1 MRILVT
7 GSREWRDEETLFQ
20 TFLREVYNVLGDHT
34 LVHGGA
40 DGADSIAAKWATE
53 FGWTIEEHPAN
64 WDSCGPDCDDSH
76 KRRRYTGDLYCPR
89 SGFVRNAEMVNL
101 GADICLAFY
110 KGASKGTDMCAK
122 LAEKAGIKVVRV
134 MDPYD

>member
-7 GSREWRDEETLFQ
+7 GSREWTDTGAIFNALLNAAKQES
-20 TFLREVYNVLGDHT
+20 NVT

-40 DGADSIAAKWATE
+40 KGADFIANRWAE
-53 FGWTIEEHPAN
+53 HFQWTIEEHPAN

-76 KRRRYTGDLYCPR
+76 KRVRYDGTKYCPR
-89 SGFVRNAEMVNL
+89 SGFIRNAEMVNL

-110 KGASKGTDMCAK
+110 KGTSKGTDMCAK
-122 LAEKAGIKVVRV
+122 LAEKAGIKVLRV

>member
-7 GSREWRDEETLFQ
+7 GSREWDDLQAIRSE
-20 TFLREVYNVLGDHT
+20 LRKAAGDASEVI

-40 DGADSIAAKWATE
+40 HGADQIAARWAYNL
-53 FGWTIEEHPAN
+53 GWTVEEHPAN

-76 KRRRYTGDLYCPR
+76 KRRRYTGEKYCPR
-89 SGFVRNAEMVNL
+89 SGFVRNAEMVKL
-101 GADICLAFY
+101 GADICVAFY
-110 KGASKGTDMCAK
+110 KGASKGTDMCAS
-122 LAEKAGIKVVRV
+122 LAEKVGIPVIRV

>member
-7 GSREWRDEETLFQ
+7 GSREWADTQAILLE
-20 TFLREVYNVLGDHT
+20 LRAVAEGESDVT

-40 DGADSIAAKWATE
+40 RGADQIAARWAE
-53 FGWTIEEHPAN
+53 NLGWTVEEHEAN
-64 WDSCGPDCDDSH
+64 WDSCGPDCNDSH
-76 KRRRYTGDLYCPR
+76 KRRRYTGELYCPR
-89 SGFVRNAEMVNL
+89 SGFVRNAEMVKL
-101 GADICLAFY
+101 GADICVAFY
-110 KGASKGTDMCAK
+110 KGASKGTDMCAA

>member
-7 GSREWRDEETLFQ
+7 GSREWADLDTV
-20 TFLREVYNVLGDHT
+20 LRELRKAADGAKEVT

-40 DGADSIAAKWATE
+40 RGADQIAARWAHNL
-53 FGWTIEEHPAN
+53 GWTVEEHEAN
-64 WDSCGPDCDDSH
+64 WDSCGPDCDKSH
-76 KRRRYTGDLYCPR
+76 KRQRVSGEWYCPR

-101 GADICLAFY
+101 GADICVAFY
-110 KGASKGTDMCAK
+110 KGSSKGTDMCAT
-122 LAEKAGIKVVRV
+122 LAEKKGIKVVRV

>member
-7 GSREWRDEETLFQ
+7 GSRQW
-20 TFLREVYNVLGDHT
+20 NDHGVIFSELMNAAKQEKDVT

-40 DGADSIAAKWATE
+40 RGADTIAARWAE
-53 FGWTIEEHPAN
+53 HLGWTVEEHPAN
-64 WDSCGPDCDDSH
+64 WDSCGPDCNRSH
-76 KRRRYTGDLYCPR
+76 MRQRYNGEWYCPR
-89 SGFVRNAEMVNL
+89 SGFVRNSEMVNL

-122 LAEKAGIKVVRV
+122 LADKAGIPVHKIVEV
-134 MDPYD
+134 D